1 MMSDFWEALMKQESG
16 KAKKLAD
23 RYLRDLT
30 FRKKVGSAIRACAD
44 SEDPFECVLEK
55 IKDEL

>member
-1 MMSDFWEALMKQESG
+1 MKQESR

-23 RYLRDLT
+23 RYLQDLA
-30 FRKKVGSAIRACAD
+30 FRKKVSAAIRECAD

>member
-1 MMSDFWEALMKQESG
+1 MKQESG

-23 RYLRDLT
+23 RYLKDLQ
-30 FRKKVGSAIRACAD
+30 FRKKVSAAIQECAS